1 MLDIFVP
8 QNEFSEWV
16 SEEPHVVPALLEG
29 YRAAISDMGS
39 NLLTDPRSSKNAH
52 VVNPDFANHPQ
63 YFMGFQPMPERHQ
76 FILSC
81 LYVFPKFR
89 GVGFAKH
96 LLESAKQMVRDQGF
110 IQVAVEEGKILQLDS
125 FYKNQGFIST
135 DDILQNGSGMAYRD
149 YFWSGKRITLS
160 RIGNTIAVQPH
171 EA

>member
-1 MLDIFVP
+1 MPDMFIP

-16 SEEPHVVPALLEG
+16 YEEPRVVPALLEG

-39 NLLTDPRSSKNAH
+39 NLLTDPRSSSNAH
-52 VVNPDFANHPQ
+52 ILNPDFSTQPR
-63 YFMGFQPMPERHQ
+63 YFIGFQPLPERHQ

-81 LYVFPKFR
+81 LYVFPGFR
-89 GVGFAKH
+89 GKGFAKH
-96 LLESAKQMVRDQGF
+96 LINTAKQMVRDQGF
-110 IQVAVEEGKILQLDS
+110 IQVAVEEGKVPELDC

-135 DDILQNGSGMAYRD
+135 DDIIQNGFGMGYRD

-160 RIGNTIAVQPH
+160 RVGNTITVQPH